1 MEKGW
6 NLGAGL
12 ERRKKPRIAA
22 PFPTRVRGIDSKG
35 EAFEAESVLDNFS
48 AGGLYVRLSQR
59 VKEKAKLEFSIRMA
73 GPESRQAATVKAR
86 GIVLRAEA
94 KPGGVFGLAVK
105 LTHHR
110 FM

>member
-1 MEKGW
+1 MEKDRSVR
-6 NLGAGL
+6 AGL
-12 ERRKKPRIAA
+12 ERRKKPRIAT

-48 AGGLYVRLSQR
+48 SEGLYIRVAQR
-59 VKEKAKLEFSIRMA
+59 VKEKSKLEFSIRMA
-73 GPESRQAATVKAR
+73 GPERSVAATVKAR

-94 KPGGVFGLAVK
+94 KPGGVYGLAVK